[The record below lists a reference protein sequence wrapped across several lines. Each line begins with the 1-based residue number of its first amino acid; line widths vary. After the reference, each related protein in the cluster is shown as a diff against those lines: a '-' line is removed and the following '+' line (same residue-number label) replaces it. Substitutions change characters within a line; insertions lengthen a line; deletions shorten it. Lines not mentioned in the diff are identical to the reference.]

1 VLQQPL
7 RWADITLYS
16 TTKFIAGHLDVLG
29 GALVYNDGDL
39 HERFLSYRGTA
50 GNVPG
55 GLDCFLV
62 HRGLK
67 TLSLRLA
74 RQVKNA
80 QAIVAAL
87 QTEPAV
93 GRVHYPGLAKHPG
106 HAVAAR
112 QMSAPGSII
121 SFEYLDDP
129 EKLME
134 RVQVFACAVSLGGV
148 RSLIQRPASMTHR
161 PIPRDIRARLGITDS
176 LIRLSVGIEDPAD
189 LVEDLIAATGTK
201 ERT

>member
-1 VLQQPL
+1 
-7 RWADITLYS
+7 
-16 TTKFIAGHLDVLG
+16 
-29 GALVYNDGDL
+29 
-39 HERFLSYRGTA
+39 
-50 GNVPG
+50 
-55 GLDCFLV
+55 
-62 HRGLK
+62 
-67 TLSLRLA
+67 
-74 RQVKNA
+74 
-80 QAIVAAL
+80 
-87 QTEPAV
+87 
-93 GRVHYPGLAKHPG
+93 
-106 HAVAAR
+106 
-112 QMSAPGSII
+112 MSAPGSII